1 MNRQEKK
8 CKESKKNEQTRK
20 NLVPISNLSHS
31 FESYSPSKS
40 SDLSLNDFNNYL
52 QRYKHKINNNEYL
65 LANKTKIRAITNFLK
80 PIEQKLDELEQEKMN
95 I

>member
-1 MNRQEKK
+1 MNEQTRKK

-40 SDLSLNDFNNYL
+40 SDLSLKRL
-52 QRYKHKINNNEYL
+52 Q
-65 LANKTKIRAITNFLK
+65 
-80 PIEQKLDELEQEKMN
+80 
-95 I
+95 

>member
-1 MNRQEKK
+1 MNRQE
-8 CKESKKNEQTRK
+8 K

-52 QRYKHKINNNEYL
+52 QRYLYRLFSRYKHKINNNEYL